1 MTLEEAL
8 QWADTFGPI
17 QSDPPGGDAPALL
30 TLAAEVR
37 RLRDLEAEL
46 RDLREY
52 KAISSAAGTARLIQE
67 RDAAEAEA
75 EALRKAHAN
84 YAAMLQACAPHQ

>member
-37 RLRDLEAEL
+37 RLQSLLRNIVEQPDDPARGVQVRLPFSVEADA
-46 RDLREY
+46 R
-52 KAISSAAGTARLIQE
+52 AASNYQEKGT
-67 RDAAEAEA
+67 
-75 EALRKAHAN
+75 
-84 YAAMLQACAPHQ
+84 P